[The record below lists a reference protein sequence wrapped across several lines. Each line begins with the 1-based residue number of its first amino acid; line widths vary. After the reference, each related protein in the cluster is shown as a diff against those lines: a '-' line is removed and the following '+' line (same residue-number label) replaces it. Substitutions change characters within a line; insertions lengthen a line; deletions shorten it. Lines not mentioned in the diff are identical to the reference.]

1 MFLFLYHFA
10 WTVIIIFSLPLIPF
24 VKKWHFLE
32 RMGFGLPPDRLKKK
46 SIWVHALSVGEV
58 VSAIPLVRSLNR
70 KYPRKDIVFTVTTP
84 QGIKIARKELKGE
97 VKVLLTMPLDF
108 WWSMR
113 RIVNYIKPSFFILI
127 ETDLWPGLILYLRK
141 RGVKTVL
148 VNGRISPRTFRS
160 YRRFRFFTRIMLNSL
175 ELCLMQSNLDRKRL
189 LQIGIG
195 PDRVKAVGN
204 IKFDRDWL
212 PMVKNDYEHWLN
224 ILALKP
230 EDNIWVVGSTH
241 QGEEEIILDVFKRL
255 RSSFPLLRLI
265 IAPRR
270 IERAWDI
277 CRLSLSKG
285 LKTVLKTELTKYR
298 EPYDVLIL
306 NTIGELRKIYG
317 VGKISF
323 VGGSLVPV
331 GGHNLL
337 EPATFGCPVLFGPH
351 THNFVLMSQLLLEA
365 GGGRRVKDEE
375 DLFETMKGLLSDP
388 ERSNRVGGKAGRFV
402 AMNRGAL
409 GRVMNLIE
417 IYL

>member
-270 IERAWDI
+270 IERAGDI